1 MGKVF
6 EEIYKIVRKIPAGK
20 VFTYGEIARRL
31 KVSPRLV
38 GNALHQNPNPEKI
51 PCHRVVFKDGRLALG
66 YAFGGAK
73 EQRRKLLL
81 EGVKFKDRTHVDLEK
96 SLWQRL
102 I

>member
-20 VFTYGEIARRL
+20 VSTYGEIARRL
-31 KVSPRLV
+31 KTNPRLV
-38 GNALHQNPNPEKI
+38 GNALHQNPDPEKI

-66 YAFGGAK
+66 YAFGGLE

-96 SLWQRL
+96 SLWQKPL
-102 I
+102 